1 MNELR
6 HKRWQMQKISIQIFW
21 FYFTFLL
28 ATCRF
33 GPVELNWLIFSRTWV
48 LNGVS
53 ATRCGFCCGLGD
65 SKIAIFWLIFDRA
78 LGVSLIAGLRFT
90 DAVVLCYVMQKKKQ
104 KHLDVLRS
112 AIYYWRNSWKYLT
125 KKASKG
131 TFLRLALRVYKIICN
146 SERRICFQQF
156 RLGSWRLI

>member
-1 MNELR
+1 V
-6 HKRWQMQKISIQIFW
+6 
-21 FYFTFLL
+21 
-28 ATCRF
+28 TCLF

-90 DAVVLCYVMQKKKQ
+90 DAVVLCYAMIKNTWPCF
-104 KHLDVLRS
+104 VLQVTSGGVIENILEKRFLNIS
-112 AIYYWRNSWKYLT
+112 AISLT
-125 KKASKG
+125 
-131 TFLRLALRVYKIICN
+131 LAGKVTNKM
-146 SERRICFQQF
+146 ST
-156 RLGSWRLI
+156 